1 MLGRAQDTA
10 AIAAP
15 PTRVDAATA
24 VRDLQDQV
32 RQLRSLVEEMR
43 AENAE
48 SRAEMHQLR
57 QDLQS
62 TRALLERPTTTPT
75 GAEANTIAT
84 APEGKSPTPTN
95 ASNSA
100 NAQGEAP
107 LEERVQKLEESTSLI
122 GSKIDEQ
129 YQTKV
134 ESASKY
140 RARLH
145 GIVLMNAFRN
155 VGSSDNLD
163 FPTYSEP
170 VRRAWPAATV
180 GATFRQSEL
189 GLEIFGPHIA
199 GARTS
204 ADIQM
209 DFSGGF
215 PGTGNGVDFGIV
227 RLQTANLRFD
237 WENTSVVAG
246 QDALFIS
253 PLSPTSFAS
262 LATPT
267 FAFGGNLWAWTPQ
280 FRVEHR
286 FSVSDQ
292 QTITMQAGVL
302 DNLDW
307 ENPQDPFYRSAQAGE
322 LSGQPAYAFR
332 MAWLAITAAR
342 IGRGPATS
350 MHGLQWR
357 IGRFQFFPAWASAV
371 NSIAG
376 AALADSAERSGKAS
390 STAEIRCH
398 LLVRSAD

>member
-1 MLGRAQDTA
+1 MKSLRTSAVRRTAWAVAAFVLFSMLGRAQDTT

-307 ENPQDPFYRSAQAGE
+307 ENPQDPFTVRHRQE
-322 LSGQPAYAFR
+322 NFPDNLPTHF
-332 MAWLAITAAR
+332 AW
-342 IGRGPATS
+342 RG
-350 MHGLQWR
+350 H
-357 IGRFQFFPAWASAV
+357 
-371 NSIAG
+371 
-376 AALADSAERSGKAS
+376 AL
-390 STAEIRCH
+390 
-398 LLVRSAD
+398 

>member
-1 MLGRAQDTA
+1 MKSLRTSAVRRTAWAVAAFVLFSMLGRAQDTT

-15 PTRVDAATA
+15 PHRVDAATA

-62 TRALLERPTTTPT
+62 TRALLERPTTTPI
-75 GAEANTIAT
+75 GAEANTIA
-84 APEGKSPTPTN
+84 AAPPEGKSPTPIATT
-95 ASNSA
+95 NSA

-189 GLEIFGPHIA
+189 GLEIFGPTH
-199 GARTS
+199 RRS
-204 ADIQM
+204 Q
-209 DFSGGF
+209 
-215 PGTGNGVDFGIV
+215 
-227 RLQTANLRFD
+227 NL
-237 WENTSVVAG
+237 G
-246 QDALFIS
+246 
-253 PLSPTSFAS
+253 
-262 LATPT
+262 
-267 FAFGGNLWAWTPQ
+267 
-280 FRVEHR
+280 
-286 FSVSDQ
+286 
-292 QTITMQAGVL
+292 
-302 DNLDW
+302 
-307 ENPQDPFYRSAQAGE
+307 
-322 LSGQPAYAFR
+322 
-332 MAWLAITAAR
+332 
-342 IGRGPATS
+342 
-350 MHGLQWR
+350 
-357 IGRFQFFPAWASAV
+357 
-371 NSIAG
+371 
-376 AALADSAERSGKAS
+376 
-390 STAEIRCH
+390 
-398 LLVRSAD
+398 